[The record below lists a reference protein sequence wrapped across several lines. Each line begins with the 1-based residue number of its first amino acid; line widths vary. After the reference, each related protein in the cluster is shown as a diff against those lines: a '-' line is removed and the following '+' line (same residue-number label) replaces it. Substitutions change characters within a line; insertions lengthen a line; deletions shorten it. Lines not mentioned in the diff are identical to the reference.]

1 MDLIMAIVR
10 DEDAGKV
17 TEALAE
23 RDYKSTRVS
32 TASGFLKMSNTTLLI
47 GAESDK
53 VDEVLGIIKANCHPH
68 IAPAPPLPDRKTLGP
83 PTFPV
88 EKKEVEVGGAV
99 VFVLGVKRFE
109 KL

>member
-23 RDYKSTRVS
+23 RGHKSTRIS

-47 GAESDK
+47 GAEGGQ
-53 VDEVLGIIKANCHPH
+53 VDEVLGIIKANCHSN
-68 IAPAPPLPDRKTLGP
+68 IELAPPLLTGKTLGP

>member
-23 RDYKSTRVS
+23 RGYTSTRVS
-32 TASGFLKMSNTTLLI
+32 TASGFLKTSNTTLLI
-47 GAESDK
+47 GVESSD
-53 VDEVLGIIKANCHPH
+53 VDEVLGIIKANCRSH
-68 IAPAPPLPDRKTLGP
+68 IELTPPLPDKRTLGP
-83 PTFPV
+83 PAFPV
-88 EKKEVEVGGAV
+88 ETREVEVGGAV
-99 VFVLGVKRFE
+99 VFVLDVKRFE

>member
-1 MDLIMAIVR
+1 MDLIIAIIG
-10 DEDAGKV
+10 DEDAGRV

-23 RDYKSTRVS
+23 SGYKSTRVS
-32 TASGFLKMSNTTLLI
+32 TASGFLRMSNTTLLI
-47 GAESDK
+47 GVESEQ
-53 VDEVLGIIKANCHPH
+53 VDDVLGIIKANCRSHVEL
-68 IAPAPPLPDRKTLGP
+68 APPLPTGENLGP

-88 EKKEVEVGGAV
+88 EAREVEVGGAV

>member
-23 RDYKSTRVS
+23 RGHKSTRIS

-47 GAESDK
+47 GAESGE
-53 VDEVLGIIKANCHPH
+53 VDEVLGIIKANCRPH
-68 IAPAPPLPDRKTLGP
+68 IAPAPPLPTTNNLGP
-83 PTFPV
+83 PSFPA
-88 EKKEVEVGGAV
+88 ETREVEVGGAV